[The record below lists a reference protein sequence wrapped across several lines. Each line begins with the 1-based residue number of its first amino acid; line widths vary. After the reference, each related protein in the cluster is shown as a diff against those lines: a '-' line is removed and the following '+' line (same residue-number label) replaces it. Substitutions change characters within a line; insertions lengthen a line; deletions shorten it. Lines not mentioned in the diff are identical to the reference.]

1 MSEPARAF
9 ALITCCLLIVTALP
23 PGAAA
28 QPAGPGGE
36 GVAQPNTNVVNPV
49 PPLPIAGK
57 SPVEFFREL
66 LAMTP
71 TERRDALTNRAP
83 ENRKLIFAKIRAYE
97 SLKPDQ
103 RELRLQAT
111 ELRWYLL
118 PLLNLPATNRAAAL
132 ALVPT
137 NFYPLVTA
145 RLAVWDNLPPADQ
158 ATLLKNEALIRY
170 LTEVADQTE
179 VELSPERRRM
189 LEAGVPEWQSLT
201 EEQRQNS
208 IDRFNQF
215 FSLTSEEKSKA
226 LNTIS
231 DAERRQ
237 IEKTL
242 DTFGKLTAAQRA
254 QCIRSLEKFTNLTV
268 EERQQF
274 LKNAE
279 RWKLMSPDERAA
291 WRDLVTKLQLQPP
304 MPPGF
309 GAPPIPQAPPRKHIA
324 GPDGG

>member
-1 MSEPARAF
+1 MSEPARPF
-9 ALITCCLLIVTALP
+9 TLITYCLLIVIALP
-23 PGAAA
+23 LGLAA
-28 QPAGPGGE
+28 QPAPAAQ
-36 GVAQPNTNVVNPV
+36 GVAQPNTNAVNPV
-49 PPLPIAGK
+49 PPLPFAGK

-71 TERRDALTNRAP
+71 TERRDALTNRSP

-170 LTEVADQTE
+170 LTDVA
-179 VELSPERRRM
+179 
-189 LEAGVPEWQSLT
+189 
-201 EEQRQNS
+201 
-208 IDRFNQF
+208 
-215 FSLTSEEKSKA
+215 
-226 LNTIS
+226 
-231 DAERRQ
+231 
-237 IEKTL
+237 
-242 DTFGKLTAAQRA
+242 
-254 QCIRSLEKFTNLTV
+254 
-268 EERQQF
+268 
-274 LKNAE
+274 
-279 RWKLMSPDERAA
+279 
-291 WRDLVTKLQLQPP
+291 
-304 MPPGF
+304 
-309 GAPPIPQAPPRKHIA
+309 
-324 GPDGG
+324 